1 MKDDILKM
9 IIISRGEVM
18 KNINIIALLLAIIVI
33 TLFSSIGVAI
43 AFRNIIAIVLLA
55 ILGFGVMGYGIYLK
69 KKINT

>member
-1 MKDDILKM
+1 
-9 IIISRGEVM
+9 M